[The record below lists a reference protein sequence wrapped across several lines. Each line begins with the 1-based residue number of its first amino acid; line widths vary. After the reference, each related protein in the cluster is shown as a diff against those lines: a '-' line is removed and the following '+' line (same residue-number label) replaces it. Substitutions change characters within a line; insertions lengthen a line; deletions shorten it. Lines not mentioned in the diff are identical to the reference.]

1 MTKKIKK
8 LLSAHT
14 NFLIIIGNYPYISV
28 ILQVI
33 TNLQHKK
40 MDTKSHIQIKK
51 PYAKP
56 ILVAERFVANE
67 FVAACDT
74 NGIKL
79 YKVASENVAV
89 STNGTHMQGNVYF
102 ETNNTPGLQIGGN
115 NPDQYSGSGM
125 SNNTGTAID
134 GYVYFDMND
143 AQVGYVING
152 NDPAT
157 NQWWSVIIFHPL
169 SYNNNEW
176 HSYNQYT
183 FVPADSHYIINANN
197 AS

>member
-1 MTKKIKK
+1 
-8 LLSAHT
+8 
-14 NFLIIIGNYPYISV
+14 
-28 ILQVI
+28 
-33 TNLQHKK
+33 
-40 MDTKSHIQIKK
+40 MDMKSHFQTKK

-67 FVAACDT
+67 YVATCT
-74 NGIKL
+74 TSGFNM
-79 YKVASENVAV
+79 YKVASENVAK
-89 STNGTHMQGNVYF
+89 SPDGSSMQGNVYF

-125 SNNTGTAID
+125 SNNTGTAVE

-143 AQVGYVING
+143 AQLGYVING
-152 NDPAT
+152 NDPAV
-157 NQWWSVIIFHPL
+157 NSWWPVIIFHPL
-169 SYNNNEW
+169 SYGNDNQW

-183 FVPADSHYIINANN
+183 FVPADSQYVINANN